1 VRVLP
6 YFLHRVATR
15 APEPTPLEETPDP
28 YGAYPRL
35 DDAQIA
41 QLEQHGERRPTTA
54 AEVLF
59 RQGDEKYDFYV
70 VLAGKVAKVDGSEG
84 EPRRIAVHGRG
95 RFLGDIGMLTGQP
108 AFLTAVVE
116 EPGEVLVVPVDRLHS
131 VVGGDPA
138 LGDLILRALL
148 IRRSVL
154 IGLQAGLRIV
164 GSGYSPDTRRLREFA
179 ARNRVPH
186 SLIDLDRD
194 AAADALLREL
204 GITPEETP
212 VVILGGTTVLRNPS
226 TAELASRL
234 GLRPPDTGQQVCD
247 LIVVGVGPAGLAAAV
262 YGASDGLD
270 TIALDAIATGGQAAT
285 SSRIENY
292 LGFPSG
298 ISGSEL
304 AERGTVQA
312 EKFGTRI
319 SVPSEAIALA
329 EDDGNHV
336 VTLRDG
342 TAVHGRAV
350 VIATG
355 ARYRRLGVPGL
366 QRFEGTSVFYAAT
379 DMEAMLCGGQPVVV
393 VGGGNAAGQATLFL
407 ASCCPRVHLV
417 VLHEDLERDM
427 SRYLASRIVSE
438 PRVELHL
445 NTQVSA
451 LVGDDA
457 MRGVVVE
464 DTHDQSRRTLEA
476 GAMFVFI
483 GMAPHAGWLEGQL
496 ALDGHGFILTGA
508 EAARCDPQ
516 DHAEIERDLFLL
528 ETSRPGVFAAG
539 DVRSGSIK
547 RVASAVGEGA
557 MAVRLVHEHLH
568 GRHVVD
574 IPSGSC

>member
-1 VRVLP
+1 
-6 YFLHRVATR
+6 VATR
-15 APEPTPLEETPDP
+15 APEPTPLEETSDP
-28 YGAYPRL
+28 HGAYPRL
-35 DDAQIA
+35 EEAQIA
-41 QLEQHGERRPTTA
+41 QLEQHGARRSTGPG
-54 AEVLF
+54 EVLF
-59 RQGDEKYDFYV
+59 QQGDDRYDFYV
-70 VLAGKVAKVDGSEG
+70 VLAGKVAKVDGTEG
-84 EPRRIAVHGRG
+84 APRRIAVHGRG

-116 EPGEVLVVPVDRLHS
+116 EPGEVLVVPVDRLRA
-131 VVGGDPA
+131 VVGGDPV

-164 GSGYSPDTRRLREFA
+164 GSSYSPDTRRLRDFA

-194 AAADALLREL
+194 RAAESLLRRL
-204 GITPEETP
+204 GVAPEETP
-212 VVILGGTTVLRNPS
+212 VAILGGTTVLRNPT

-234 GLRPPDTGQQVCD
+234 GLRQPDTEERVRD

-262 YGASDGLD
+262 YGASEGLD
-270 TIALDAIATGGQAAT
+270 TVAVDAIATGGQAAT

-312 EKFGTRI
+312 EKFGSQI
-319 SVPSEAIALA
+319 SVPSEAISLA
-329 EDDGNHV
+329 EDRGNHV
-336 VTLRDG
+336 VRLGDG
-342 TAVHGRAV
+342 NALHGRAV

-355 ARYRRLGVPGL
+355 ARYRRLEVPGL
-366 QRFEGTSVFYAAT
+366 AQFEGASVFYAAT

-393 VGGGNAAGQATLFL
+393 VGGGNSAGQAALFL

-438 PRVELHL
+438 PLVELHL
-445 NTQVSA
+445 HTQVAELLGDAA
-451 LVGDDA
+451 L
-457 MRGVVVE
+457 REVVVE
-464 DTHDQSRRTLEA
+464 ETHDGSRQTLDA
-476 GAMFVFI
+476 GAMFVFV
-483 GMAPHAGWLEGQL
+483 GMAPHADWLEGQL
-496 ALDGHGFILTGA
+496 ALDEHGFILTG
-508 EAARCDPQ
+508 Q
-516 DHAEIERDLFLL
+516 DAGGCSEHEGRADIERDPFLL

-557 MAVRLVHEHLH
+557 MAVRFVHEHLH
-568 GRHVVD
+568 ARHDTEIASGRR
-574 IPSGSC
+574 